1 MSKKLLLIDGNAI
14 IHRAYHALPPLT
26 TKSGELVN
34 AVYGFTSTLLSV
46 IEKFKPDYVA
56 ASFDLAGPTFRHEKF
71 EEYKANRV
79 KADDELY
86 AQIPLVKNVV
96 KTFNIPIYEKEGFE
110 ADDVIGT
117 LAKQA
122 GKLEDALET
131 IIVTGDMDTLQ
142 LIDEKT
148 KVYTMRR
155 GLSDSVIYDI
165 QAATE
170 RYGGLVPAQLIDYK
184 GLRGDPSDNIPGVK
198 GIGEKTAITLL
209 SKYGS
214 IEGVYENI
222 EKIKGAV
229 HDKLERDKS
238 QALLSKELATIDV
251 NVPVKLDLEHARL
264 HEFDRAALVKLFG
277 ELNFYSLV
285 KRLPADRSET
295 TPAQGGS
302 ASGGNVRTTNKNS
315 SGQGVADF
323 KYEVMGESE
332 SEMTF
337 EELQKQTELS
347 IALDVREEKL
357 RGIALSWKTG
367 RAVYVAYTPSASA
380 KIKEILENKS
390 TAKIGFDLKLVYKT
404 LAKENIRL
412 SLGMFSAQDGSA
424 LGWDTMIAAYVLD
437 PGKPVELST
446 LALTYLGEELEVQK
460 KGKQLSMLD
469 LADESV
475 FANETCKRADYIF
488 KLRSALQK
496 QLDLIAEQQKAA
508 GSEHTV
514 QEVFAKIE
522 MPLVTIL
529 AEMELEGITLDTFI
543 FKGISEKLTMR
554 IENLEKSIHE
564 FAGKSF
570 NVNSPSQLA
579 EVLFET
585 LKLPTTDIKKG
596 KTGYST
602 AAAELE
608 KLRDSH
614 KIIEKIEEYRELFKI
629 KTTYLDSLPLLVDKD
644 SRIHTTFN
652 QAVTATGRLSS
663 ADPNLQNIPIKTDLG
678 QLLRTAFVAKEGYS
692 LISADYS
699 QIDLRCVAHVSGDKK
714 LIEAFHRG
722 DDIHRLTA
730 AEVNKVTPS
739 QVTDK
744 MRSSAKALNFGI
756 IYGMSA
762 FGFSQ
767 SAGIS
772 REEAQKFIN
781 AYMENFSDVARY
793 MKETREFA
801 RTNGYVETLLGR
813 RRNLPEIKSPN
824 FQVASGAERMAIN
837 MPIQGLA
844 ADIMKIAMINV
855 HSNLI
860 GDDVRMILQV
870 HDEIILE
877 VRKDLAEDVAKRLKE
892 TMENAV
898 SLLVPLVVDVKTG
911 DNWGEI

>member
-86 AQIPLVKNVV
+86 AQIPLVKKVV
-96 KTFNIPIYEKEGFE
+96 ETFNIPIYEKAGFE

-122 GKLEDALET
+122 GALGDDLET

-142 LIDEKT
+142 LIDDKT

-209 SKYGS
+209 AEYKS

-222 EKIKGAV
+222 DKIKGAV
-229 HDKLERDKS
+229 HDKLERDKA
-238 QALLSKELATIDV
+238 QALLSKELATIDR
-251 NVPVKLDLEHARL
+251 NVPVELELEKTVL
-264 HEFDRAALVKLFG
+264 HDFDRDKIVKLFG

-285 KRLPADRSET
+285 KRLPEQQRGFYPVKSGEAGL
-295 TPAQGGS
+295 PS
-302 ASGGNVRTTNKNS
+302 AEFN
-315 SGQGVADF
+315 GVKDF
-323 KYEVMGESE
+323 KYEVMGEDG

-337 EELQKQTELS
+337 EELLKQKELS
-347 IALDVREEKL
+347 IAIDVRENKL
-357 RGIALSWKTG
+357 QGLALSWKTG
-367 RAVYVAYTPSASA
+367 RATYVPLNTSN
-380 KIKEILENKS
+380 IGVLKEILENKLI
-390 TAKIGFDLKLVYKT
+390 KKVGYDLKDSYKK
-404 LAKENIRL
+404 LSKENIKTT
-412 SLGMFSAQDGSA
+412 GIAFDV
-424 LGWDTMIAAYVLD
+424 MIAAYVLD

-475 FANETCKRADYIF
+475 FVNETCKRADYIF

-496 QLDLIAEQQKAA
+496 QLDTITEQQRSA
-508 GSEHTV
+508 GSKHTA
-514 QEVFAKIE
+514 QEVFEKIE
-522 MPLVTIL
+522 MPLVPIL
-529 AEMELEGITLDTFI
+529 AEMELEGIMLDTLI

-564 FAGKSF
+564 LAGKSF

-579 EVLFET
+579 EILFET
-585 LKLPTTDIKKG
+585 LKLPTADIKKG

-608 KLRDSH
+608 KLRSEH
-614 KIIEKIEEYRELFKI
+614 KIIEKIEEYRELFKL
-629 KTTYLDSLPLLVDKD
+629 KTTYLDTLPQLVDD
-644 SRIHTTFN
+644 NSRIHTTFN

-678 QLLRTAFVAKEGYS
+678 QLLRTAFVAKDGYK

-714 LIEAFHRG
+714 MIEAFQRG

-730 AEVNKVTPS
+730 AQVNKVTPS
-739 QVTDK
+739 QVTEK
-744 MRSSAKALNFGI
+744 MRSAAKALNFGI
-756 IYGMSA
+756 IYGMSS

-781 AYMENFSDVARY
+781 AYMENFSSVASY

-801 RTNGYVETLLGR
+801 RNNGYVETLLGR

-824 FQVASGAERMAIN
+824 FQVANSAQRMAIN

-844 ADIMKIAMINV
+844 ADIMKLAMINV
-855 HSNLI
+855 HKEFE
-860 GDDVRMILQV
+860 DYADVAMLLQI

-877 VRKDLAEDVAKRLKE
+877 VREDLAEEAAEKIKDI
-892 TMENAV
+892 MENV
-898 SLLVPLVVDVKTG
+898 LTLSVPLIVDVNVG
-911 DNWGEI
+911 DNWGII

>member
-1 MSKKLLLIDGNAI
+1 MSKKLILIDGNAI

-26 TKSGELVN
+26 TKKGELVN

-46 IEKFKPDYVA
+46 IEKFKPDYIA
-56 ASFDLAGPTFRHEKF
+56 ASFDLAAPTFRHEKF

-86 AQIPLVKNVV
+86 AQIPLVKKVV
-96 KTFNIPIYEKEGFE
+96 ETFNIPIYEKAGFE

-122 GKLEDALET
+122 GNLNGNVET

-142 LIDEKT
+142 LIDENT

-155 GLSDSVIYDI
+155 GLSDAIIYDTDT
-165 QAATE
+165 ATQ
-170 RYGGLVPAQLIDYK
+170 RYGGLTPEQLIDYK

-209 SKYGS
+209 SQYGS
-214 IEGVYENI
+214 IEGVYEHL
-222 EKIKGAV
+222 EEIKGAV
-229 HDKLERDKS
+229 KEKLARDKA
-238 QALLSKELATIDV
+238 QALLSKELATIDR
-251 NVPVKLDLEHARL
+251 NAPVQLELEKTVL
-264 HEFDRAALVKLFG
+264 HDFDRDKPVALFG

-295 TPAQGGS
+295 TNDKFES
-302 ASGGNVRTTNKNS
+302 TKKNTKS
-315 SGQGVADF
+315 EGVKDF
-323 KYEVMGESE
+323 KYEILGEAE

-337 EELQKQTELS
+337 EKLGKQEALS
-347 IALDVREEKL
+347 IALNVRED
-357 RGIALSWKTG
+357 ALKGMAFSWKTG
-367 RAVYVAYTPSASA
+367 RAIYIPFASSNSNSL
-380 KIKEILENKS
+380 KDILENPAIK
-390 TAKIGFDLKLVYKT
+390 KIGHDLKTIYKI
-404 LAKENIRL
+404 LAKENIKL
-412 SLGMFSAQDGSA
+412 ANIAF
-424 LGWDTMIAAYVLD
+424 DTMIAAYVLD
-437 PGKPVELST
+437 PGKPVVLST
-446 LALTYLGEELEVQK
+446 LTLEYLGEELFQET
-460 KGKQLSMLD
+460 KGKQLSMLE
-469 LADESV
+469 LPDEKEFSDR
-475 FANETCKRADYIF
+475 TCKQADYVF
-488 KLRSALQK
+488 KLHASLQK
-496 QLDLIAEQQKAA
+496 ELETTSEQQK
-508 GSEHTV
+508 SNDHHTV
-514 QEVFAKIE
+514 MEVFEKIE
-522 MPLVTIL
+522 MPLVEIL
-529 AEMELEGITLDTFI
+529 AEMELEGITLNTLVFD
-543 FKGISEKLTMR
+543 GIAEKLGKR
-554 IENLEKSIHE
+554 LENLEKSIHE
-564 FAGKSF
+564 LATKEF
-570 NVNSPSQLA
+570 NINSPSQLA
-579 EVLFET
+579 DILFNT
-585 LKLPTTDIKKG
+585 LQLPTTDIKKG

-608 KLRDSH
+608 KLRDKH
-614 KIIEKIEEYRELFKI
+614 KIIEKIEEYRELFKL
-629 KTTYLDSLPLLVDKD
+629 KTTYLDTLPTMVDEN

-663 ADPNLQNIPIKTDLG
+663 ADPNLQNIPIRTDLG
-678 QLLRTAFVAKEGYS
+678 QLLRTAFVAKDGYK

-714 LIEAFHRG
+714 MIEAFRRG

-739 QVTDK
+739 QVTEK

-756 IYGMSA
+756 IYGMSS

-793 MKETREFA
+793 MKETREFV
-801 RTNGYVETLLGR
+801 RNNGWVETLLGR

-824 FQVASGAERMAIN
+824 FQVAASAERMAIN

-844 ADIMKIAMINV
+844 ADIMKLSMVKVFEAFKNNQEVTM
-855 HSNLI
+855 L
-860 GDDVRMILQV
+860 LQI

-877 VRKDLAEDVAKRLKE
+877 VREDLVEEIAKKVKE
-892 TMENAV
+892 LMENV
-898 SLLVPLVVDVKTG
+898 LVLSVPLIVDVNVG